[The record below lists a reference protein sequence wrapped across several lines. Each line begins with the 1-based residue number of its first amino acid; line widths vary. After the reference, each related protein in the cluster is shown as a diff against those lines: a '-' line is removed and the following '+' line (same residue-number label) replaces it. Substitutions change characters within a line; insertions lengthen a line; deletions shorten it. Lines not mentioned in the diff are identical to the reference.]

1 MFLGFSPTHS
11 STVSLALNSSTG
23 SVSPQFHVV
32 HDKLFTT
39 IPNHSFDNMTALW
52 DELCSVSRG
61 NDWEQEVNEFGKEI
75 PVPIVSS
82 DWKDDTKLKELQEK
96 DKLSFRRL
104 YNRELYGSTS
114 NDFLHTTS
122 NSISSPQ

>member
-1 MFLGFSPTHS
+1 M
-11 STVSLALNSSTG
+11 
-23 SVSPQFHVV
+23 V

-82 DWKDDTKLKELQEK
+82 DWKDDKKLKELREK
-96 DKLSFRRL
+96 DKLRFDDYTIENFMAQLQMNSFIRL
-104 YNRELYGSTS
+104 LTLLVVLN
-114 NDFLHTTS
+114 N
-122 NSISSPQ
+122 

>member
-1 MFLGFSPTHS
+1 
-11 STVSLALNSSTG
+11 
-23 SVSPQFHVV
+23 
-32 HDKLFTT
+32 
-39 IPNHSFDNMTALW
+39 MTALW

-82 DWKDDTKLKELQEK
+82 DWKDNTKLKELREK